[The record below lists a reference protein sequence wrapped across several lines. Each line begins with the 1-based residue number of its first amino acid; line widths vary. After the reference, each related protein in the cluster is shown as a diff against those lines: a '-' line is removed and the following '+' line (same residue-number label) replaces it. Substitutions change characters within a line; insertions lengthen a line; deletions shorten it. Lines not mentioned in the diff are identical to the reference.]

1 VLFSKRMA
9 GQAAFA
15 LNLRRNIL
23 ENKYLGLV
31 SSALDMGLAGA
42 VAGFAALL
50 RFPSTSVVGCFP
62 VRGLLEVVV
71 NLFMAGLAGL
81 STNIAR
87 RSLLSLCVMICLVF
101 GILRTERSCLGGL
114 WPAQQIEGR

>member
-1 VLFSKRMA
+1 MA

-50 RFPSTSVVGCFP
+50 RFPATSVVRCFP

-81 STNIAR
+81 RADVAR
-87 RSLLSLCVMICLVF
+87 RALLSLCVLFCLAF
-101 GILRTERSCLGGL
+101 GVLGTEHSCLGGL